1 MSEHQSLYVTEKILH
16 GRKCERRPT
25 NLSNMPSS
33 DYFEHK
39 FRMILYSTSNFTTE
53 IPFRRR
59 LATFRLRRNVAARFI
74 KIFFFC
80 GKSILLYSPF
90 CSLRAKDCGMG
101 QLECQI
107 CTLLI
112 QNTHLIFAPPRPAPT
127 TYVTFLWCNCIC
139 RHYEL
144 KQIDVTLPDVK

>member
-1 MSEHQSLYVTEKILH
+1 MVSEHQSLYVTNKFLH

-25 NLSNMPSS
+25 NLSNTHRSV
-33 DYFEHK
+33 YFEHK

-53 IPFRRR
+53 MPFRRR
-59 LATFRLRRNVAARFI
+59 LATFRLRRNVAAKFI

-80 GKSILLYSPF
+80 GKSMLLYSPF
-90 CSLRAKDCGMG
+90 CSSRAKDCGMG

-112 QNTHLIFAPPRPAPT
+112 KKYSPHFRPSPPSPNHL
-127 TYVTFLWCNCIC
+127 CNFSMM
-139 RHYEL
+139 
-144 KQIDVTLPDVK
+144 